1 MKNRLKQYFDLTQP
15 YQFDIGDLTAIIYLI
30 CSVGVICGQN
40 MTIPFLIGSII
51 STIFCFTAKRINLI
65 VLNVSILA
73 MNIYYLINMIWG

>member
-1 MKNRLKQYFDLTQP
+1 MVNRIKQYFDLTQP

>member
-1 MKNRLKQYFDLTQP
+1 MKNKLKQYFSLNQP
-15 YQFDIGDLTAIIYLI
+15 YQFDIGDITAIIYLI